1 MSDLDPGT
9 DRQLKSALHSAK
21 RKPPEITSPG
31 AFRIAGIGYIRRSN
45 DAPLEISPRKRDQ
58 DVAAVRHSCDFKS
71 ARKARADNSR
81 LLQSARR
88 ARPRASALRV
98 STSQMI
104 LSISAPSSVRLIR
117 ITVDNTITTSR
128 RSTEPAHRLN

>member
-31 AFRIAGIGYIRRSN
+31 AFRIVGIGYIRRSN

-58 DVAAVRHSCDFKS
+58 DVAAVRHCQKG
-71 ARKARADNSR
+71 ASR
-81 LLQSARR
+81 QLTTFTIGP
-88 ARPRASALRV
+88 PRASESQCFARLHVPNDLVNLSAIQRALD
-98 STSQMI
+98 
-104 LSISAPSSVRLIR
+104 PHH
-117 ITVDNTITTSR
+117 SR
-128 RSTEPAHRLN
+128 